1 MKKIT
6 IFLLN
11 TLMILFLLTGC
22 SDDNIKDDVHIS
34 NNVTNET
41 SSIKEKGEIYTR
53 GLFSYNGSASYENSL
68 LDNDMTWVNESR
80 LYYKFIV
87 DMDNYNKYKERIDIP
102 DLTEDDFNDK
112 ALLIV
117 SNENIR
123 DRNEIDLEISD
134 VIVVEDTTIVK
145 IKQKEN
151 PNYNSET
158 NVFYAVVNNSLLRDD
173 VNVVIEHDN

>member
-22 SDDNIKDDVHIS
+22 SDNIKDDIHIS

-41 SSIKEKGEIYTR
+41 SSIKEKGELHTR

-117 SNENIR
+117 SNENVR